1 MKAPMRFVSL
11 TAAAVLVS
19 CATSPTP
26 VPVIGPATDLNALVG
41 EWSGDYSNP
50 ETGRSG
56 SIAFSLKAGKDTAVG
71 SVVMI
76 ARENNQQQITTGAPV
91 DRPVVRT
98 SVAGGSSEVLTI
110 RFVRM
115 EGSHLVGTLDT
126 YRDPDCGC
134 ELTTTFHGQF
144 TAAGTI
150 TGTFTST
157 GSTMGHL
164 PSSGRWTVRR
174 IAQ

>member
-1 MKAPMRFVSL
+1 MKTSMKFVTL
-11 TAAAVLVS
+11 TAAALFAA
-19 CATSPTP
+19 CASPPTP
-26 VPVIGPATDLNALVG
+26 VPVIGPTSDLNALVG

-71 SVVMI
+71 SVVMLP
-76 ARENNQQQITTGAPV
+76 RDSKQQMAMGVPA
-91 DRPVVRT
+91 DRPVVKT
-98 SVAGGSSEVLTI
+98 PVAAGSSEVLTI

-115 EGSHLVGTLDT
+115 EGSHLVGTLDK

-144 TAAGTI
+144 TDAGTI

-157 GSTMGHL
+157 GSAMGHL
-164 PSSGRWTVRR
+164 PSSGRWTVKR

>member
-1 MKAPMRFVSL
+1 MKTPMKLATL
-11 TAAAVLVS
+11 TAAALLAA
-19 CATSPTP
+19 CTSLPTP
-26 VPVIGPATDLNALVG
+26 VPVMGPTSDLSALVG
-41 EWSGDYSNP
+41 DWSGDYSNP

-56 SIAFSLKAGKDTAVG
+56 SIAFTLKAGKDTAVG

-76 ARENNQQQITTGAPV
+76 PRDNKQHVTMGAPA
-91 DRPVVRT
+91 DRPLVRT
-98 SVAGGSSEVLTI
+98 PVAAGSSEVLTI

-115 EGSHLVGTLDT
+115 EGSHLVGTLDK

-144 TAAGTI
+144 TDAGTI

-157 GSTMGHL
+157 GSAMSHL
-164 PSSGRWTVRR
+164 PSSGRWTVKR

>member
-1 MKAPMRFVSL
+1 MKTSMKLVTL
-11 TAAAVLVS
+11 AAAALFAACKS
-19 CATSPTP
+19 LPTP
-26 VPVIGPATDLNALVG
+26 VPVIGPTSDLSALVG

-56 SIAFSLKAGKDTAVG
+56 SIAFTLKAGKDTAVG

-76 ARENNQQQITTGAPV
+76 PRENKQQITTGAPV

-98 SVAGGSSEVLTI
+98 SLAAGSSEVLTI

-115 EGSHLVGTLDT
+115 EGSRLLGTLDT

-134 ELTTTFHGQF
+134 GLTTTFHGQF
-144 TAAGTI
+144 TDAGTI

-164 PSSGRWTVRR
+164 PTSGRWTVKR
-174 IAQ
+174 ITE

>member
-1 MKAPMRFVSL
+1 M
-11 TAAAVLVS
+11 
-19 CATSPTP
+19 
-26 VPVIGPATDLNALVG
+26 
-41 EWSGDYSNP
+41 
-50 ETGRSG
+50 
-56 SIAFSLKAGKDTAVG
+56 G

-76 ARENNQQQITTGAPV
+76 PRVNKQEIAMAASA

-98 SVAGGSSEVLTI
+98 SVAAGSSEVLTI

-134 ELTTTFHGQF
+134 ELTTTFRGQF
-144 TAAGTI
+144 TDAGTI

-157 GSTMGHL
+157 GSAMGHL

-174 IAQ
+174 TAQ

>member
-1 MKAPMRFVSL
+1 MKTSMRLVTLS
-11 TAAAVLVS
+11 AAALLS
-19 CATSPTP
+19 ACSSLPTP
-26 VPVIGPATDLNALVG
+26 VPVMGPESDLNALVG

-76 ARENNQQQITTGAPV
+76 PRENQQQLVMNAPA

-98 SVAGGSSEVLTI
+98 SLAAGSSEVLTI

-115 EGSHLVGTLDT
+115 EGSYLVGTLDT

-134 ELTTTFHGQF
+134 QLTTTFRGRF
-144 TAAGTI
+144 TGAGTI

-157 GSTMGHL
+157 GSTLGHL
-164 PSSGRWTVRR
+164 PSSGRWTVKR

>member
-1 MKAPMRFVSL
+1 MRASMRFVSL
-11 TAAAVLVS
+11 TAAALLAG
-19 CATSPTP
+19 CATRPTP
-26 VPVIGPATDLNALVG
+26 VPVIGPQTDVNALVG
-41 EWSGDYSNP
+41 EWTGDYSNP

-56 SIAFSLKAGKDTAVG
+56 SIVFTLKAGKDTAMG

-76 ARENNQQQITTGAPV
+76 PRENKRQITVGAPV

-98 SVAGGSSEVLTI
+98 SVAAGSSEVLTI

-115 EGSHLVGTLDT
+115 EGSHLIGRLDT

-144 TAAGTI
+144 TDAGTI

-164 PSSGRWTVRR
+164 PSSGRWTVKR

>member
-1 MKAPMRFVSL
+1 MKASMKLVNL
-11 TAAAVLVS
+11 TAAALLAS
-19 CATSPTP
+19 CATQPTP
-26 VPVIGPATDLNALVG
+26 VPVIGPTTDLNALVG

-56 SIAFSLKAGKDTAVG
+56 SIAFNLKAGKDTAVG

-76 ARENNQQQITTGAPV
+76 PRENRQQLTMGVPA
-91 DRPVVRT
+91 DRPVVT
-98 SVAGGSSEVLTI
+98 THVAAGSSEVLTI

-115 EGSHLVGTLDT
+115 EGSHLVGILDT

-134 ELTTTFHGQF
+134 ALTTTFRGQF
-144 TAAGTI
+144 TDARTI

-157 GSTMGHL
+157 GSTLGHL
-164 PSSGRWTVRR
+164 PSSGRWTVKR

>member
-1 MKAPMRFVSL
+1 MKATMKLVAV
-11 TAAAVLVS
+11 TATALLAA
-19 CATSPTP
+19 CASVPTP
-26 VPVIGPATDLNALVG
+26 VPVMGPTSDVSALVG

-56 SIAFSLKAGKDTAVG
+56 SIAFTLKAGKDTAVG
-71 SVVMI
+71 SVVMVP
-76 ARENNQQQITTGAPV
+76 RDNKQQVTMGQPA

-98 SVAGGSSEVLTI
+98 SVAAGSSEVLTI

-134 ELTTTFHGQF
+134 ELTTTFRGQF
-144 TAAGTI
+144 TDAGTI

-164 PSSGRWTVRR
+164 PSSGRWTVKR

>member
-1 MKAPMRFVSL
+1 MKTSMRLVTLIAAALL
-11 TAAAVLVS
+11 TA
-19 CATSPTP
+19 CASRPTP
-26 VPVIGPATDLNALVG
+26 VPVMGLTSDLNALVG

-71 SVVMI
+71 SVVMVPGDN
-76 ARENNQQQITTGAPV
+76 RQQITMGAPV
-91 DRPVVRT
+91 DRPAVRT
-98 SVAGGSSEVLTI
+98 SVAAGSSEVLTI

-144 TAAGTI
+144 TDAGTI

-157 GSTMGHL
+157 GSTVGHL
-164 PSSGRWTVRR
+164 PSSGRWTVKR

>member
-1 MKAPMRFVSL
+1 MKGSMRFVSL
-11 TAAAVLVS
+11 TAAALLVA
-19 CATSPTP
+19 CATRPTP
-26 VPVIGPATDLNALVG
+26 VPVIGPETDVNALVG
-41 EWSGDYSNP
+41 EWTGDYSNP

-56 SIAFSLKAGKDTAVG
+56 SIAFTLKAGKDTAMG

-76 ARENNQQQITTGAPV
+76 PRDNKQQMTVGAPA
-91 DRPVVRT
+91 DGPVVRT
-98 SVAGGSSEVLTI
+98 SITAGSSEVLTI

-115 EGSHLVGTLDT
+115 EGSHLVGTLDK

-144 TAAGTI
+144 TDAGTI

-157 GSTMGHL
+157 GSTLGHF
-164 PSSGRWTVRR
+164 PSSGRWTVKR

>member
-1 MKAPMRFVSL
+1 MKASMRFVTL
-11 TAAAVLVS
+11 TAAVLLAACS
-19 CATSPTP
+19 SLPTP
-26 VPVIGPATDLNALVG
+26 VPVIGPTSDLNALVG
-41 EWSGDYSNP
+41 EWGGDYSNP

-56 SIAFSLKAGKDTAVG
+56 SIAFNLKAGKDTAVG
-71 SVVMI
+71 SVVMVP
-76 ARENNQQQITTGAPV
+76 RDNKQQMPRGVPA
-91 DRPVVRT
+91 DRPIVRT
-98 SVAGGSSEVLTI
+98 SVAAGSSEVRTI

-134 ELTTTFHGQF
+134 QLTTTFHGQF
-144 TAAGTI
+144 TDAGTI

-164 PSSGRWTVRR
+164 PSSGRWTVKR

>member
-1 MKAPMRFVSL
+1 MKASMRFVTL
-11 TAAAVLVS
+11 IATALLAA
-19 CATSPTP
+19 CTSRPTP
-26 VPVIGPATDLNALVG
+26 VPVMGPTSDLAALVG

-56 SIAFSLKAGKDTAVG
+56 SIAFSLKAGKDNAVG
-71 SVVMI
+71 SVVM
-76 ARENNQQQITTGAPV
+76 RPRDNKQQVTMGAPA

-98 SVAGGSSEVLTI
+98 SVVAGSSEVLTI

-115 EGSHLVGTLDT
+115 EGTHLVGTLDS

-134 ELTTTFHGQF
+134 ALTTTFNGQF
-144 TAAGTI
+144 TDAGTI

-164 PSSGRWTVRR
+164 PSSGRWTVTR